1 MTDQRYSRQVTD
13 QRYSRALRRHLV
25 AEPHAVRAAR
35 QEIVD
40 TLELHGPVRARVA
53 LLVSELVSNAV
64 LHGSGD
70 AIELS
75 ADLDDG
81 RVRVEVY
88 DDGGGFEPPPPP
100 REGEP
105 VPAGWG
111 LYLVSRLA
119 DRWGVDG
126 GRRTR
131 VWFEIDHH
139 G

>member
-1 MTDQRYSRQVTD
+1 MTDQRYI
-13 QRYSRALRRHLV
+13 RALRRHLV

-35 QEIVD
+35 QEID
-40 TLELHGPVRARVA
+40 ALELDGHVRARVA

-64 LHGSGD
+64 LHGEGD

-75 ADLDDG
+75 AELDDG
-81 RVRVEVY
+81 RVRVEVC
-88 DDGGGFEPPPPP
+88 DDGGGFDPPPPP

-105 VPAGWG
+105 VPVGWG

-131 VWFEIDHH
+131 VWFEVDDP
-139 G
+139 GD